1 MEDTDILTLG
11 WGCEPG
17 PPPLW
22 PSSEEFVTL
31 DMDSCSSGGESQD
44 YVTLEVCK
52 ERDREYYNS
61 QLETEKRKVK
71 NGICIGRGYL
81 ESRLVVWPAV

>member
-71 NGICIGRGYL
+71 NGICLLYTSDAAD
-81 ESRLVVWPAV
+81 E